1 MIEKKEKGKEEGEM
15 VFVQL
20 ALLLAA
26 ALLLTHLPHVLP
38 SASPFND
45 ASVKSAQ
52 RIFNL
57 VKEEIKDDEHE
68 LPLGT
73 ICYAQTIDGSIAP
86 MERTRMDISSRISF
100 QLLHSL
106 RSEHDVVLVGINTVV
121 CDQPRLNVRD
131 PLPCDESVDASAAAR
146 PKPRP
151 AVLDSDLKIL
161 DIPNQDI
168 KLLNPIICTCITASD
183 SRYARLQQKL
193 TELGGGTI
201 LTCQR
206 SSNGKCDLEN
216 IFRLLKSKLNVRR
229 VLVEGGAGII
239 QSALEQRL
247 VQRVIVTIRPCYLG
261 GYRTL
266 THQLQGGPLS
276 LQDIVVASVDGD
288 IVVFGKV
295 NGSSD
300 MLFARK
306 PVKLVVET
314 CDKM

>member
-1 MIEKKEKGKEEGEM
+1 MQERRQKEEEEM
-15 VFVQL
+15 VLAQL
-20 ALLLAA
+20 ALLLTA
-26 ALLLTHLPHVLP
+26 ALLLIHLPHVLP

-45 ASVKSAQ
+45 ASVRSAQ

-57 VKEEIKDDEHE
+57 VKEELKDDKHE

-131 PLPCDESVDASAAAR
+131 PLPCDGSVDAAAAMR

-168 KLLNPIICTCITASD
+168 KLLNPIICTCIDASD

-216 IFRLLKSKLNVRR
+216 IFRLLKSKLNMRR

-247 VQRVIVTIRPCYLG
+247 VQRVVVTIRPCYLG

-288 IVVFGKV
+288 IVVFGKF

-300 MLFARK
+300 MLLARK
-306 PVKLVVET
+306 PVQLVVET